1 MEDYIV
7 RLVVLVTALVVVSG
21 YRTMLFVCVALGIS
35 KGVRTVYMQLVI
47 PSHVPIERL
56 ASAAGLQM
64 VVNGVVIMALGPVVG
79 KLDSYFILT
88 VS

>member
-1 MEDYIV
+1 M
-7 RLVVLVTALVVVSG
+7 VSS
-21 YRTMLFVCVALGIS
+21 YRAMLFVCVGLGVA

-64 VVNGVVIMALGPVVG
+64 VVNGLVIIVLGPVVG
-79 KLDSYFILT
+79 SSGKQH
-88 VS
+88 